1 MYMPICCSILSTWDH
16 IKERKAKFFMK
27 QWTRIDITKIIIHED
42 YLLFYPVNHFEE
54 SHNNRDIDP

>member
-1 MYMPICCSILSTWDH
+1 
-16 IKERKAKFFMK
+16 MK